1 MTKTKNEP
9 WRGYTLDELR
19 YRRAYTEANTQVQRM
34 MLTKQVADLRRGNPV
49 TRGWSTL
56 RDILSAVGYVK
67 SALLALRVFK
77 SIRGLRKNLR
87 R

>member
-34 MLTKQVADLRRGNPV
+34 MLTNRSQTCAAAIP
-49 TRGWSTL
+49 
-56 RDILSAVGYVK
+56 
-67 SALLALRVFK
+67 
-77 SIRGLRKNLR
+77 
-87 R
+87 

>member
-1 MTKTKNEP
+1 
-9 WRGYTLDELR
+9 
-19 YRRAYTEANTQVQRM
+19 M

-56 RDILSAVGYVK
+56 RDILSAVGYVN

>member
-34 MLTKQVADLRRGNPV
+34 MLTKPV

-56 RDILSAVGYVK
+56 RDILSAVGYVN